1 MRPWRSPIARTAAF
15 AVLSCLLTAGVLVA
29 VTRAVRPPAQDR
41 LAAPGTAWL
50 SGEVRGR
57 AVLAAPGSQAGSV
70 AVALGDPGVYDV
82 TSLATQTAVFDR
94 MTGALVLLDPA
105 LGTIKERR
113 PRLATRGTGFLVAAG
128 TAAYIVDADAGAVRR
143 VAPDGRVGDKV
154 ELGAFSA
161 AVGTSDGQ
169 LWMIDAPTGSATVFD
184 SNGSPH
190 TTQVIDPGADVVLT
204 ALGPDPVLL
213 DRGRRTLRWLTRST
227 SLALE
232 PGGAVPV
239 LQQPDVSGYGDCVTV
254 VDDARVV
261 CYQPKG
267 ALRSATI
274 VGPVGDAQVFSGP
287 SGVVLATPGSPE
299 VSAGAWG
306 TELAP
311 VVRTDPS
318 SRPLTSRTTP
328 SAVLVDDPGSR
339 YALTMTAG
347 KVTTLDKFSRRTV
360 IITPDGPKI
369 DLDADTQLVTKVP
382 VRRPAAGAPT
392 KPTVDTKPGN
402 DPPTPNDDHARTRS
416 GRPVNID
423 VLANDTDPDG
433 DTLVVVAVGEVTRGA
448 VKSLNG
454 STVLYSP
461 PDGFVGSVTFD
472 YTAGDPGGLR
482 ATAHVTVDVVGAD
495 QNEAPVPADDSGETV
510 SGVPVTIPVLA
521 NDADPE
527 GDPLSIVAVGTPGDG
542 TAAVTADGELRYE
555 PKLGFVGADEFAY
568 TVADGHGGQ
577 ASARVSVTVDPTGGK
592 NRPPVAVDDRG
603 TVVAGK
609 RIRVAVTQND
619 TDPDGDSIHI
629 VSTGNVFGM
638 TASIVGGQS
647 IDIVPDLRTAG
658 VVAVPYTI
666 EDSGGLRSSAQV
678 ILVVEVPTPNRA
690 PQAIDDNVVV
700 ASEVKVIDVVANDVD
715 PDGDALTIVGFTKPA
730 VGGVVSKGSATTLR
744 FVPTQGFT
752 SRTSFEYTVS
762 DPDGLTSTAKVN
774 IEVVPPTG
782 SGPVAV
788 DDAATI
794 YVNETAR
801 VDVISNDSQP
811 DGVPFTLAGPPTVR
825 AGRAVVNADNS
836 ISFTP
841 PAEAV
846 GTFVLTYTIR
856 DFYNRTASAR
866 MVVTVL
872 GRPVGGTTAANNRP
886 PLAVDDRAV
895 TTFQAPVVIDVLAND
910 TDPEGQ
916 VLGVATVAAGIGGS
930 PSIVSV
936 APSTEN
942 DGNPG
947 SRVQVRFE
955 PSPGFSGIA
964 SFTYEAAD
972 TLGGKASAKVVVE
985 VGQRLKVAPIGRD
998 DLITMTPSTTLLVDP
1013 RVNDFDPDGS
1023 ASTLRITGLV
1033 SVPAGLV
1040 VAIDPG
1046 GTSLRLTSGQPG
1058 NFSFGYQITDAD
1070 GLTSVA
1076 LITVTVAGSGNRP
1089 PVTANDA
1096 ATTGA
1101 GVPVVVDVLLNDTD
1115 PDGSVISLTAV
1126 VQPATGGTTAIQ
1138 NGAVLF
1144 TPTAG
1149 FTGTATFT
1157 YTIADAGGLKADGTV
1172 TVTVIACAVQP
1183 PVLADDAAVT
1193 SFNTARS
1200 VDLFAN
1206 DTRTTGTLTFGR
1218 PTAGTV
1224 ADGAGPGV
1232 VVYTPPPTF
1241 SGRATFTYTVTPSC
1255 GAPATATVTVTVTP
1269 ANRPPVANNDLATT
1283 TRGTP
1288 VTIDVLAND
1297 TDPDPAD
1304 TLGIVGS
1311 SAAVG
1316 GVVSPTG
1323 NALLFTPNPGFVG
1336 NGSFVYEIT
1345 DSGGLRASALVSVT
1359 VNLPVNR
1366 RPTATNDGATTTP
1379 GVAVTIDVLANDTDP
1394 DGDPLS
1400 ILSVG
1405 PASPPGSGSASIVPA
1420 GTVPRQQIVF
1430 TPSFFF
1436 FGGPSTFTYT
1446 ISDGRGGTD
1455 TAAVTV
1461 TPATN
1466 RPPVAVD
1473 DPSATAVAGTVS
1485 LIDVLANDTDP
1496 DGDQLAI
1503 QTVGPVAPVGS
1514 GMAAAV
1520 NGKVSFTASVAG
1532 TSTFTYTIT
1541 DPGGLTATATV
1552 TVTVAPAA
1560 NRAPV
1565 ANADSGVIA
1574 APDTSVTVNALAN
1587 DTDPDGDPLTIV
1599 VTPPPNPTPVPTPDD
1614 GVGTIEVL
1622 GNSIRFTI
1630 LPTFATPGITI
1641 VTIPYTVSDGRGGTA
1656 SENLTITVTM

>member
-50 SGEVRGR
+50 SGEARGR

-94 MTGALVLLDPA
+94 TTGALVLLDPA
-105 LGTIKERR
+105 LGTIKERK

-128 TAAYIVDADAGAVRR
+128 TAAYIVDSDAGAVRR
-143 VAPDGRVGDKV
+143 IAPDGRVGDKA

-169 LWMIDAPTGSATVFD
+169 LWTIDAASGSATVFD

-190 TTQVIDPGADVVLT
+190 TTQVVDPGADVVLT

-213 DRGRRTLRWLTRST
+213 DRGRRTLRWLNRS
-227 SLALE
+227 SSVALE

-261 CYQPKG
+261 CYQLKG
-267 ALRSATI
+267 AVRSATL
-274 VGPVGDAQVFSGP
+274 VGPVGEAQVFSGP
-287 SGVVLATPGSPE
+287 SGVVLAAPGSPE
-299 VSAGAWG
+299 VVAGAWG

-328 SAVLVDDPGSR
+328 SAILVDDPGSR
-339 YALTMTAG
+339 YAFTMTAG
-347 KVTTLDKFSRRTV
+347 KVTTLDKFSKRTV

-382 VRRPAAGAPT
+382 VRRPAPGAAT
-392 KPTVDTKPGN
+392 KPTVDTTPGN
-402 DPPTPNDDHARTRS
+402 DTPTPNDDHARTRS

-448 VKSLNG
+448 VKELNG

-461 PDGFVGSVTFD
+461 PEGFVGSVSFE

-495 QNEAPVPADDSGETV
+495 QNEPPAPADDTGETI

-521 NDADPE
+521 NDSDPE
-527 GDPLSIVAVGTPGDG
+527 GDPLSIVAVGTPRDG

-555 PKLGFVGADEFAY
+555 PKLGFVGADDFAY

-609 RIRVAVTQND
+609 RLRVAVTQND
-619 TDPDGDSIHI
+619 TDPDGDSIHV

-638 TASIVGGQS
+638 TASIIGGQS
-647 IDIVPDLRTAG
+647 IDIVPDLRTSG
-658 VVAVPYTI
+658 VVAVRYTI

-841 PAEAV
+841 PSEAV

-856 DFYNRTASAR
+856 DFYNRQASAR
-866 MVVTVL
+866 LVVTVL

-886 PLAVDDRAV
+886 PVAVDDRAV

-910 TDPEGQ
+910 SDPEGQ
-916 VLGVATVAAGIGGS
+916 PLGVATVTAGTGGT
-930 PSIVSV
+930 PSIVAV
-936 APSTEN
+936 GPSTDN
-942 DGNPG
+942 DGAPG
-947 SRVQVRFE
+947 SKVQVRFE
-955 PSPGFSGIA
+955 PVPGFSGIA

-972 TLGGKASAKVVVE
+972 PFGAKASAKVVVE

-998 DLITMTPSTTLLVDP
+998 DLVTMTPSTTLAVDP

-1023 ASTLRITGLV
+1023 ASVLRITGLI

-1046 GTSLRLTSGQPG
+1046 GTSLRITSGQPG

-1070 GLTSVA
+1070 GLSSVA
-1076 LITVTVAGSGNRP
+1076 LVTVTVAGSGNRP

-1096 ATTGA
+1096 ASTGA
-1101 GVPVVVDVLLNDTD
+1101 GVPVVVDVLANDTD
-1115 PDGSVISLTAV
+1115 PDGSTITLTFVA
-1126 VQPATGGTTAIQ
+1126 QPPSGGTTTIQ

-1149 FTGTATFT
+1149 FTGTATFS
-1157 YTIADAGGLKADGTV
+1157 YTIADDGGLKADGTV
-1172 TVTVIACAVQP
+1172 TVTVIACTVQP
-1183 PVLADDAAVT
+1183 PVLADDAAT
-1193 SFNTARS
+1193 TGFNTPRS
-1200 VDLFAN
+1200 IDLFAN
-1206 DTRTTGTLTFGR
+1206 DTRTTGALTFGR

-1224 ADGAGPGV
+1224 TSGAGPGV

-1255 GAPATATVTVTVTP
+1255 GAPATATATVTVTP

-1297 TDPDPAD
+1297 TDPDVGD
-1304 TLGIVGS
+1304 TLSIAGS

-1316 GVVSPTG
+1316 GVVSVAG

-1336 NGSFVYEIT
+1336 NGSFVYEIA
-1345 DSGGLRASALVSVT
+1345 DLAGLRSSALVWVT

-1366 RPTATNDGATTTP
+1366 RPVANIDQATTTP
-1379 GVAVTIDVLANDTDP
+1379 GVPVLIDVLANDTDP
-1394 DGDPLS
+1394 DGDPLT
-1400 ILSVG
+1400 ILSPG
-1405 PASPPGSGSASIVPA
+1405 PASPPGSGSASVVTA
-1420 GTVPRQQIVF
+1420 GSPPRPQIVF

-1436 FGGPSTFTYT
+1436 GTQSTFTYT

-1455 TAAVTV
+1455 TATVTV
-1461 TPATN
+1461 SAAVN
-1466 RPPVAVD
+1466 RAPVAVD
-1473 DPSATAVAGTVS
+1473 DPSATAVVGTAS

-1496 DGDQLAI
+1496 DGDQLTI
-1503 QTVGPVAPVGS
+1503 QIVSPVSPLGS
-1514 GMAAAV
+1514 GMATIV
-1520 NGKVSFTASVAG
+1520 NGKVSFVGSIAG
-1532 TSTFTYTIT
+1532 TSTFTYQIT
-1541 DPGGLTATATV
+1541 DPGGLTAAANV

-1560 NRAPV
+1560 NRNPV
-1565 ANADSGVIA
+1565 AHDDAGAIA
-1574 APDTSVTVNALAN
+1574 APANSVTVDVVAN

-1599 VTPPPNPTPVPTPDD
+1599 VTPPPNPSPAPTPDN
-1614 GVGTIEVL
+1614 GVGTVEVL

-1630 LPTFATPGITI
+1630 LPSFTTPGTTI
-1641 VTIPYTVSDGRGGTA
+1641 VTIPYTVTDGRGGSA
-1656 SENLTITVTM
+1656 SAILTITVTM